1 MDDNNDLIEKP
12 RDLTKEE
19 EQMIYVFLKE
29 RNAEYMFDDAL
40 HRDAGYIKMDLLQFA
55 KDEKKGI
62 RHLDSNISVF
72 QYIYYD

>member
-19 EQMIYVFLKE
+19 EQMIYDFLKE
-29 RNAEYMFDDAL
+29 RNAAYMFEDAL
-40 HRDAGYIKMDLLQFA
+40 NRDEQIKMDLLQFA

-62 RHLDSNISVF
+62 RHLDSNIAVF